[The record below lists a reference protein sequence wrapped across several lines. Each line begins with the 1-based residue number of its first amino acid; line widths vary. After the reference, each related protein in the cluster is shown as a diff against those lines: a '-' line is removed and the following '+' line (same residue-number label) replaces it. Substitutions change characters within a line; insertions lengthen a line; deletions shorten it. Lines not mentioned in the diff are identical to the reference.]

1 MRFFM
6 SGTPRNDQ
14 YQDFEDTLCTC
25 RLFSLHGSYERAVLR
40 WLDRVVKDPERKYP
54 KIMLLDSGA
63 FTAWN
68 AGQETHLEEV
78 IESYSKFEEMAGD
91 LFDEIW
97 MINLDKIPGE
107 RGRDPTPQELDEAIK
122 ISDENYK
129 VLVDKFGS
137 RILPVYHQGES
148 DERLFEVAE
157 TSDYICVSPRNDLP
171 EFRRK
176 LWSQERHMLLNE
188 RYEFQGKKTHG
199 LATTGN
205 SMIHDVP
212 WYSIDSAAWI
222 RHAGYGKVDMFWPHA
237 HEEGTS
243 RYRNYFVSYEG
254 GKQRLDGQHIDTL
267 RPADRQTVL
276 DMIESYGFSLE
287 EVQSN
292 SRLRSLICMG
302 ELDKYSRWAWE
313 SQQRRNALPK
323 GDPRALTTQQT
334 LFGEV

>member
-14 YQDFEDTLCTC
+14 YQDFEDTLCSC

-40 WLDRVVKDPERKYP
+40 WLDRVVQDPDRKYP

-68 AGQETHLEEV
+68 AGQETRLEHV
-78 IESYSKFEEMAGD
+78 IEAYSRFEEQSQG

-107 RGRDPTPQELDEAIK
+107 RGRDPTQEELVEAIR

-129 VLVDKFGS
+129 VLVDRFGE
-137 RILPVYHQGES
+137 RILPVFHQGES

-157 TSDYICVSPRNDLP
+157 MTDYICVSPRNDLP
-171 EFRRK
+171 EGLRK
-176 LWSQERHMLLNE
+176 LWSQERHQVLNDK
-188 RYEFQGKKTHG
+188 YGFQKKKTHG

-205 SMIHDVP
+205 NMIHDVP

-222 RHAGYGKVDMFWPHA
+222 LHAGFGKVDIF
-237 HEEGTS
+237 EGD

-254 GKQRLDGQHIDTL
+254 GKQRLDGQHIDT
-267 RPADRQTVL
+267 VL
-276 DMIESYGFSLE
+276 PFKRKKIIDTIGSYGFTME
-287 EVQSN
+287 EVQAN

-302 ELDKYSRWAWE
+302 ELERYSQWAWE
-313 SQQRRNALPK
+313 SQQQRRES
-323 GDPRALTTQQT
+323 GQLTTQMT

>member
-25 RLFSLHGSYERAVLR
+25 RLFSLHGSYERAVLK
-40 WLDRVVKDPERKYP
+40 WLERVVLDPNRKYP

-107 RGRDPTPQELDEAIK
+107 RGRDPTPQELDEAIR

-137 RILPVYHQGES
+137 RILPVFHQGE
-148 DERLFEVAE
+148 DMDRLVEVAE
-157 TSDYICVSPRNDLP
+157 MSDYICVSPRNDLP
-171 EFRRK
+171 EAMRK
-176 LWSQERHMLLNE
+176 DWSQEMHQLLND
-188 RYEFQGKKTHG
+188 RYGFQAKRTHG

-222 RHAGYGKVDMFWPHA
+222 LHAGYGKVDVFWPDVHDRR
-237 HEEGTS
+237 S

-254 GKQRLDGQHIDTL
+254 GKQRLDKQHIDTL
-267 RPADRQTVL
+267 LPADRQTVIEV
-276 DMIESYGFSLE
+276 IESYGFKLE
-287 EVQSN
+287 EVQAN

-302 ELDKYSRWAWE
+302 ELDKYSRWAL
-313 SQQRRNALPK
+313 SLIHI
-323 GDPRALTTQQT
+323 
-334 LFGEV
+334 

>member
-1 MRFFM
+1 M

-14 YQDFEDTLCTC
+14 YQDFEDTLCAC
-25 RLFSLHGSYERAVLR
+25 RLFSLHGSYERAVLK
-40 WLDRVVKDPERKYP
+40 WLDRVVKDPNRKYP

-78 IESYSKFEEMAGD
+78 IESYSKFEREAGG

-107 RGRDPTPQELDEAIK
+107 RGRDPTPEELVEAIHV
-122 ISDENYK
+122 SDENYK
-129 VLVDKFGS
+129 VLVDKFGE
-137 RILPVYHQGES
+137 RVLPVFHQGE
-148 DERLFEVAE
+148 DMERLVEVAE
-157 TSDYICVSPRNDLP
+157 MTDYICVSPRNDLP
-171 EFRRK
+171 EAMRK
-176 LWSQERHMLLNE
+176 DWSQEMHQLLNE
-188 RYEFQGKKTHG
+188 RYGFQKKRTHG

-222 RHAGYGKVDMFWPHA
+222 LHAGYGKVDIFWPHVHDTA
-237 HEEGTS
+237 S

-254 GKQRLDGQHIDTL
+254 GKQRLDKQHIDTL
-267 RPADRQTVL
+267 LPADRQTVL
-276 DMIESYGFSLE
+276 DVIDSYGFSLE

-302 ELDKYSRWAWE
+302 ELDKYSQWAWN
-313 SQQRRNALPK
+313 SQQRRRAAKDPK
-323 GDPRALTTQQT
+323 LTAQQK
-334 LFGEV
+334 LF